1 MSSELS
7 VAVLHINVDVSV
19 KEFLKSVEGFVADS
33 KGKGAQLVV
42 MPAPLHPLIDVLKGS
57 KKFSAYESSTTDLIN
72 KLLDLSNKVLMYLL
86 ISPIIYRAGSRKYLA
101 SNLITPQGRTYS
113 VRKVFGE
120 SNLNVIISP
129 GREVEV
135 LDVCGIKLCPI
146 IGSDINVPE
155 VSRLCSYLGSDVILS
170 IQLPRLKTVED
181 EILKSLLIARAVEN
195 SIPIINLGSYMEDG
209 VSLAPTL
216 LVSSSGE
223 VVDMYSNFEPGVFV
237 VDIVKRKV
245 EANESA
251 VKYLKNVIKF
261 LVT

>member
-1 MSSELS
+1 MNSELS
-7 VAVLHINVDVSV
+7 VAVLHVNVGVSV
-19 KEFLKSVEGFVADS
+19 KEFLKSVEEFVVNS

-57 KKFSAYESSTTDLIN
+57 KKFSTYESSTTDLLN
-72 KLLDLSNKVLMYLL
+72 KLLDLSNKVLMYFL

-101 SNLITPQGRTYS
+101 STLITPQGKTHN

-120 SNLNVIISP
+120 SDLNIIISP

-135 LDVCGIKLCPI
+135 LDVCGIKLCPV

-155 VSRLCSYLGSDVILS
+155 VSRLCNYLGSDVILS
-170 IQLPRLKTVED
+170 IQLPGLKAVED

-195 SIPIINLGSYMEDG
+195 SIPIVNLGSYMEDG

-223 VVDMYSNFEPGVFV
+223 LVDIYSSFEPGVFV

-245 EANESA
+245 EANEL
-251 VKYLKNVIKF
+251 VIKYLKNIIKF
-261 LVT
+261 LVA